1 MKALQIRAYVFML
14 LIGALAGAST
24 VSARGASGTL
34 TSNSYTPYD
43 ICVITAHTTT
53 YAVGATVE
61 QASPTT
67 NFGTANTNKISA
79 AKTANDRIYQQFI
92 LSECNLGAG
101 IPATAT
107 VYSAILREYVTVLP
121 TNAACRTI
129 DIFPVLASAPGTV
142 NWSASATSETLITW
156 NNQPYNGGVNTPTTT
171 PTATYSIGAASGT
184 CTNNTAATYVPS
196 TGTSGAPVV
205 TTTTVTPD
213 VASWVAGTTTN
224 YGWMLRDSAEC
235 TATCTAQTS
244 TYDSN
249 DITCGTAFT
258 CNPQL
263 IIVYK
268 PVP

>member
-1 MKALQIRAYVFML
+1 ML
-14 LIGALAGAST
+14 LIGALVGAST

-43 ICVITAHTTT
+43 VCVLTANSTT
-53 YAVGATVE
+53 YALDATVK
-61 QASPTT
+61 QATPTT
-67 NFGTANTNKISA
+67 NAGTANTNLISA
-79 AKTANDRIYQQFI
+79 GNGANDRIYVQFV
-92 LSECNLGAG
+92 LSECNRGAG

-107 VYSAILREYVTVLP
+107 VYNAILREYVTVLP

-129 DIFPVLASAPGTV
+129 DIFPVLSSAPGTV
-142 NWSASATSETLITW
+142 NWSASGTTESTITW
-156 NNQPYNGGVNTPTTT
+156 NNQPYNGGVNTPTGT
-171 PTATYSIGAASGT
+171 PTATYSIGSATGS
-184 CTNNTAATYVPS
+184 CTNKATDTYVPS

-205 TTTTVTPD
+205 TATTVTPD

-224 YGWMLRDSAEC
+224 DGWMLRDSAEC
-235 TATCTAQTS
+235 SAACTAQSS

-263 IIVYK
+263 IITYK